1 MNGAKINPETLKGME
16 TEDKIN
22 GLIDMVYNIQCQPK
36 LCQSQF
42 VGKKHLWVMAAL
54 IIGILIGAEVLGIKD
69 VLRFIK

>member
-42 VGKKHLWVMAAL
+42 VGKKTP
-54 IIGILIGAEVLGIKD
+54 LGYG
-69 VLRFIK
+69 RFNYWHSNRCRGFGNKGRFKVY